1 MMRLVVTNVI
11 CAAALLAGSSLSAQR
26 TNQSDATGA
35 FPPGVISR
43 GFTQAFAA
51 PPAPPPVLISTPEM
65 LSALC
70 IERADA
76 FITMS
81 TLSLSSETSAQRM
94 VFGLLKGGTSA
105 DMSARPIYDA
115 LVSAGADAR
124 QTSALIDATTG
135 LLATGHTDVTSVAN
149 AVGRYNSLV
158 RSAPDAFLSAPPAEL
173 TAMRGAL
180 GRLGTTAI
188 TAYDPNRTFPGWSF
202 APIGYAT
209 DASWLQSGQAI
220 MVAGG
225 TYLQIGATQPLG
237 DRHLRRLGEHNG
249 AWVLTDASSSAL
261 QPREI
266 FVPVRTECDVTLVPF
281 VLQEKIIKK

>member
-1 MMRLVVTNVI
+1 
-11 CAAALLAGSSLSAQR
+11 
-26 TNQSDATGA
+26 
-35 FPPGVISR
+35 
-43 GFTQAFAA
+43 
-51 PPAPPPVLISTPEM
+51 M

-94 VFGLLKGGTSA
+94 VFSLLKGGTSA
-105 DMSARPIYDA
+105 QQVARPLYDA
-115 LVSAGADAR
+115 LVSSGADPR
-124 QTSALIDATTG
+124 QTSALIDATNG
-135 LLATGHTDVTSVAN
+135 LLASGHTDVSSVAN

-188 TAYDPNRTFPGWSF
+188 TAYDPSRTFPGWGF

-209 DASWLQSGQAI
+209 DASWLHTGRSIQI
-220 MVAGG
+220 AGG
-225 TYLQIGATQPLG
+225 TYLQVGANVPLG
-237 DRHLRRLGEHNG
+237 DRQLRRMGEHNG
-249 AWVLTDASSSAL
+249 AWVLADASSSAV
-261 QPREI
+261 QPKEV
-266 FVPVRTECDVTLVPF
+266 FVPLRTECDVTLVPF
-281 VLQEKIIKK
+281 ALQEKVIKK